1 MFLKIIIF
9 IILLLVGIPISLVL
23 AITAIAY
30 LFIVGDM
37 TLLTSVP
44 QKMFSGVD
52 NFGLLAIP
60 LFMLAGELM
69 NFGGITT
76 RLVSFARVLIGHFRG
91 GLAYVAIIANVFLA
105 SILGSANAQ
114 AAMMSKVMVP
124 EMEKE
129 GYERDFSSA
138 LTLASSIVA
147 PVIPPRMLF
156 IIYGTLTG
164 ASIGKL
170 FLAGIIPGVFIG
182 IGFLIV
188 IGFMNHKYN
197 FPKSERAT
205 LKDIFQNFLSVIPA
219 LLIPFIIIYGI
230 LSGMFTP
237 TESAAVACIIA
248 IIIGFSYRQ
257 LKAKNIPTILKN
269 TVVNTATITFLIVTA
284 NVFGFIISYEQIPQT
299 LASSMLSLSEHPIVF
314 LLLVNILLLLLG
326 TVLDGI
332 AALIILVPVLSP
344 LLVTY
349 GVDPVHFGVIITIN
363 LTIGLLTPPVG
374 TGLFIV
380 SSIAEISIERLVK
393 AISPFLV
400 VSIVLLLIITYW
412 EDIVLW
418 IPNMTS
424 NRSEERR

>member
-1 MFLKIIIF
+1 MSLFLTIVVF
-9 IILLLVGIPISLVL
+9 IILLIIGVPISLVL
-23 AITAIAY
+23 AITSLCY
-30 LFIVGDM
+30 LFITGDL
-37 TLLTSVP
+37 TLLETLP
-44 QKMFSGVD
+44 KKMYSGLD

-69 NFGGITT
+69 NYGGITT
-76 RLVSFARVLIGHFRG
+76 RLISFAKVLIGHFRG
-91 GLAYVAIIANVFLA
+91 GLAYVAIVANMFLA

-129 GYERDFSSA
+129 GYRRDFSSA

-147 PVIPPRMLF
+147 PVIPPSMLF

-170 FLAGIIPGVFIG
+170 FLAGIIPGILIGVGFI
-182 IGFLIV
+182 IV
-188 IGFMNHKYN
+188 IGFMNRKQNY
-197 FPKSERAT
+197 PKAEKAT
-205 LKDIFQNFLSVIPA
+205 MKEIMQSFLNVLPA

-230 LSGMFTP
+230 LSGIFTP

-248 IIIGFSYRQ
+248 MIIGFSYKQ
-257 LKAKNIPTILKN
+257 LKIAYLPKIFIN
-269 TVVNTATITFLIVTA
+269 TVINTAVITFLIVAA
-284 NVFGFIISYEQIPQT
+284 NMFGFIIAYEQIPQT
-299 LASSMLSLSEHPIVF
+299 LANMMLSISENPFVF

-332 AALIILVPVLSP
+332 AALIILVPVLTP
-344 LLVTY
+344 LLGTY
-349 GVDPVHFGVIITIN
+349 GIDPVHFGVIITIN

-380 SSIAEISIERLVK
+380 SSVAKVSIENLVK
-393 AISPFLV
+393 AILPFLL
-400 VSIVLLLIITYW
+400 VSILMLLILTYW
-412 EDIVLW
+412 EDAVLF
-418 IPNMTS
+418 IPNLM
-424 NRSEERR
+424 SE

>member
-1 MFLKIIIF
+1 MTFGMIATIIIF
-9 IILLLVGIPISLVL
+9 ILLLLIGIPISLVL
-23 AITAIAY
+23 IITSISY
-30 LFIVGDM
+30 ILLSGDT
-37 TLLTSVP
+37 TLLSSVS
-44 QKMFSGVD
+44 QKMFSGID

-69 NFGGITT
+69 NFGGITS
-76 RLVSFARVLIGHFRG
+76 RLISFAKVLIGHFRG
-91 GLAYVAIIANVFLA
+91 GLAYVAIIANMFLA

-129 GYERDFSSA
+129 GYSRDFSSA

-147 PVIPPRMLF
+147 PIIPPSMLF

-164 ASIGKL
+164 ASIGDL
-170 FLAGIIPGVFIG
+170 FMAGIIPGILIGVSFI
-182 IGFLIV
+182 IV
-188 IGFMNHKYN
+188 IGFLNRKEN
-197 FPKSERAT
+197 FPKSERGT
-205 LKDIFQNFLSVIPA
+205 MKEVINNFLSVIPA

-257 LKAKNIPTILKN
+257 LKVSDLPEIFKN
-269 TVVNTATITFLIVTA
+269 TVVNTATITFLIVMA
-284 NVFGFIISYEQIPQT
+284 NVFGFILAYEQIPQT
-299 LASSMLSLSEHPIVF
+299 LANSMLNLSDSPIVF

-326 TVLDGI
+326 AVLDGI
-332 AALIILVPVLSP
+332 AALIILVPVLIP
-344 LLVTY
+344 LLATY
-349 GVDPVHFGVIITIN
+349 QIDPVHFGVIITIN

-380 SSIAEISIERLVK
+380 SSVAEISIERLVR
-393 AISPFLV
+393 ALLPFLI
-400 VSIVLLLIITYW
+400 VSVLMLFIITYW
-412 EDIVLW
+412 EDAVLW
-418 IPNMTS
+418 IPSLIKN
-424 NRSEERR
+424 

>member
-1 MFLKIIIF
+1 MTFSMIATIIIF
-9 IILLLVGIPISLVL
+9 ILLLLVGIPISLVL
-23 AITAIAY
+23 AITSISY
-30 LFIVGDM
+30 LLITGDF
-37 TLLTSVP
+37 TLLSSVP
-44 QKMFSGVD
+44 QKLFSGMD

-76 RLVSFARVLIGHFRG
+76 RLVGFAKVLIGHFRG
-91 GLAYVAIIANVFLA
+91 GLAYVAIIANMFLA

-129 GYERDFSSA
+129 GYDRNFSAA

-147 PVIPPRMLF
+147 PIIPPSMLF

-164 ASIGKL
+164 ASIGDL
-170 FLAGIIPGVFIG
+170 FMAGIVPGILIG
-182 IGFLIV
+182 IGFIIV
-188 IGFMNHKYN
+188 IGFMNKKHQ
-197 FPKSERAT
+197 FPKSERGT
-205 LKDIFQNFLSVIPA
+205 LKEIINNFFIVIPA
-219 LLIPFIIIYGI
+219 LFIPFIIIYGI

-248 IIIGFSYRQ
+248 FIIGLVYKQ
-257 LKAKNIPTILKN
+257 LKIKDIPEILMN
-269 TVVNTATITFLIVTA
+269 TVLNTATITFLIVTA
-284 NVFGFIISYEQIPQT
+284 SVFGFVLAYEQIPQL
-299 LASSMLSLSEHPIVF
+299 LANGMLGISESPIVF

-332 AALIILVPVLSP
+332 AALIILVPVLMP
-344 LLVTY
+344 LLAIY
-349 GVDPVHFGVIITIN
+349 DIDPVHFGVIITIN

-380 SSIAEISIERLVK
+380 SSVAKVSIEDLVR
-393 AISPFLV
+393 AIMPFLI
-400 VSIVLLLIITYW
+400 VSIIMLLILTYW
-412 EDIVLW
+412 ESAVLW
-418 IPNMTS
+418 IPS
-424 NRSEERR
+424 LYK